1 MVRRR
6 RPASLLAD
14 APSLILSQAG
24 AARRA
29 AAARLLAP
37 TWPSDRRSGWWL
49 RDLSLFAPAAAF
61 DAPQQVQATPLVCK
75 LLKLLF
81 TGYILH
87 EGGSGATAGFAEP
100 FQPRPA
106 LPGPGSRA
114 WALGFAVLRVERRL
128 FGGFV
133 VRPVLSVVEN

>member
-6 RPASLLAD
+6 RPASLGAD
-14 APSLILSQAG
+14 ARSRFFSQAG
-24 AARRA
+24 AARRV

-37 TWPSDRRSGWWL
+37 SRPSDRWSGWWL
-49 RDLSLFAPAAAF
+49 RDLPLFAPAAAG
-61 DAPQQVQATPLVCK
+61 APQQVQATPLVCK